1 MLIFSASQQ
10 AQSVSQQTAMS
21 QAQLPHRVP
30 LMRVDSRIRGQ
41 QAMPPFSLAVPGV
54 TTGTFEEGDDS
65 IVPSTPTLFVPRRT
79 DGFAEAVR
87 WVAQPD

>member
-1 MLIFSASQQ
+1 MYIFSGTQQ
-10 AQSVSQQTAMS
+10 AQSALQQAAVC

-30 LMRVDSRIRGQ
+30 LMRADSRIRGQ

-54 TTGTFEEGDDS
+54 PSGTFEEGDDS
-65 IVPSTPTLFVPRRT
+65 IVPSTPTLFVPRRS

-87 WVAQPD
+87 